1 MFALFE
7 CCFVF
12 IWFIYMLIKF
22 LHFLVYFLFAFG
34 QSIQLI
40 AAFINTITNKISLSM
55 LCLVCNVC
63 FPSFRVVLL
72 KITFLALS
80 IFCIVLFHFL
90 SALFFCQIY
99 FNPYYLFSSYRQKCM
114 YNVLHSS
121 YDCQEKIIPYTDALH
136 QIVASCTVRF
146 VIFL

>member
-90 SALFFCQIY
+90 SALFSVRFTLILIICSHHIDRNVCIMFCTHLTTVRTKS
-99 FNPYYLFSSYRQKCM
+99 FLTRT
-114 YNVLHSS
+114 
-121 YDCQEKIIPYTDALH
+121 PYTRL
-136 QIVASCTVRF
+136 
-146 VIFL
+146 